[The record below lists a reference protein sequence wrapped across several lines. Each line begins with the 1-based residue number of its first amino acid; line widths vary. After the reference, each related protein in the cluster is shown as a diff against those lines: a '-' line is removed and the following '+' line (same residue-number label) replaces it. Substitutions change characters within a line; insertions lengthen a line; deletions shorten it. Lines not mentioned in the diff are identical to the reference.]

1 VFLGSLLAGGLGIDL
16 TAASL
21 VIHYDRWWNA
31 AREDQATGRVHRIGQ
46 TRGVQ
51 VVKLIT
57 KGTLEERIDRMIERK
72 RGLMDALIT
81 TDHATLKSFTRAEL
95 LALLEPIHGD
105 PAPQPLPRRRQPSLA
120 AASSA

>member
-1 VFLGSLLAGGLGIDL
+1 MARLLASGLGVDL

-51 VVKLIT
+51 VIKLVT
-57 KGTLEERIDRMIERK
+57 TGTLEAFKI
-72 RGLMDALIT
+72 
-81 TDHATLKSFTRAEL
+81 
-95 LALLEPIHGD
+95 
-105 PAPQPLPRRRQPSLA
+105 
-120 AASSA
+120 